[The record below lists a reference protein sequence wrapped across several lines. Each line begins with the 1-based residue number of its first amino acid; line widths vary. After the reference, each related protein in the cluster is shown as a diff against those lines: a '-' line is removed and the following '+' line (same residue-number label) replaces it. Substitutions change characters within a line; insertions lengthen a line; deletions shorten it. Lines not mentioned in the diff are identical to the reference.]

1 MNKVNF
7 ARRVVECTQTI
18 FYWVFILLVYD
29 IIRYAGNTVDF
40 NEFWVTIEVV
50 IFVGIATG
58 IFYYVLESIMDLDW
72 ARRKSYGFRI
82 GIKSGLFTGI
92 FIIDILL
99 GADLLALINRVEVGE
114 GVIELWKNGIIISFL
129 IYFFTAST
137 FFSFWKIVNENFGPS
152 VFWNLVVGL
161 YSPPRTE
168 KKIFMFLDMRDSTT
182 IAEKLGYTKFSKL
195 VQDSFL
201 DLNSVMAKFNGEI
214 YKYVGDEAIIVWDY
228 DQGKSEQEA
237 VKLFFDF
244 QQVLKKK
251 EDYYSQNYGLLPEF
265 KAGIHGGEV
274 IVAEVGVERKEIAY
288 LGDVVNTT
296 ARIQDQCNHLKENF
310 LVSSILYDDLE
321 QKVQFHYSYKG
332 EHVLKGK
339 EANLELYGIHKL
351 LIQ

>member
-1 MNKVNF
+1 
-7 ARRVVECTQTI
+7 
-18 FYWVFILLVYD
+18 
-29 IIRYAGNTVDF
+29 
-40 NEFWVTIEVV
+40 
-50 IFVGIATG
+50 
-58 IFYYVLESIMDLDW
+58 MDLDW

-114 GVIELWKNGIIISFL
+114 GVEELWKNGIIISFL
-129 IYFFTAST
+129 VYFFTAST

-152 VFWNLVVGL
+152 VFWNLVIGL
-161 YSPPRTE
+161 YSPPRAE

-201 DLNSVMAKFNGEI
+201 DLNTVMAKFNGEI
-214 YKYVGDEAIIVWDY
+214 YKYVGDEAVIVWDY
-228 DQGKSEQEA
+228 DKGQFENET

-244 QQVLKKK
+244 QQILQKKAA
-251 EDYYSQNYGLLPEF
+251 YYEQNYGLLPEF
-265 KAGIHGGEV
+265 KAGIHGGEI

-296 ARIQDQCNHLKENF
+296 ARIQDKCNSLKENF
-310 LVSSILYDDLE
+310 LVSSVLYGDLH
-321 QKVQFHYSYKG
+321 QKVKFQYTPKG

-339 EANLELYGIHKL
+339 EDTVELYGISNP
-351 LIQ
+351 LI

>member
-1 MNKVNF
+1 MSKVNF
-7 ARRVVECTQTI
+7 ARRVIECTQTI
-18 FYWVFILLVYD
+18 IYWVFILLVYD

-40 NEFWVTIEVV
+40 NEFWVTIEVA

-58 IFYYVLESIMDLDW
+58 IFYYILESIMDLDW

-82 GIKSGLFTGI
+82 GVKSGLFTGI

>member
-1 MNKVNF
+1 MSRANISSRIK
-7 ARRVVECTQTI
+7 ECVQTI
-18 FYWVFILLVYD
+18 SYWVFILLVYD

-58 IFYYVLESIMDLDW
+58 IFYYILESIMDLDW

-82 GIKSGLFTGI
+82 GVKSGLFTGI

-99 GADLLALINRVEVGE
+99 GAEMLALINRVEVGE
-114 GVIELWKNGIIISFL
+114 GVIELWKNGIILSFL
-129 IYFFTAST
+129 VYFFTAST

-161 YSPPRTE
+161 YSPPRAE

-214 YKYVGDEAIIVWDY
+214 YKYVGDEAVIVWDY
-228 DQGKSEQEA
+228 DKGQFENET

-244 QQVLKKK
+244 QQTLQRKAA
-251 EDYYSQNYGLLPEF
+251 YYEQNYGLLPEF
-265 KAGIHGGEV
+265 KAGIHGGDV

-296 ARIQDQCNHLKENF
+296 ARIQDKCNTLKENF
-310 LVSSILYDDLE
+310 LVSSILYDDLL
-321 QKVQFHYSYKG
+321 QKVHFHYSPKG

-339 EANLELYGIHKL
+339 EDTVELYGISNPL
-351 LIQ
+351 M

>member
-1 MNKVNF
+1 MSRANISTRIK
-7 ARRVVECTQTI
+7 ECVQTI

-58 IFYYVLESIMDLDW
+58 IFYYILESIMDLDW

-114 GVIELWKNGIIISFL
+114 GVKELWKNGIIISFL
-129 IYFFTAST
+129 VYFFTAST

-152 VFWNLVVGL
+152 VFWNLVIGL
-161 YSPPRTE
+161 YSPPRAE

-195 VQDSFL
+195 V
-201 DLNSVMAKFNGEI
+201 
-214 YKYVGDEAIIVWDY
+214 
-228 DQGKSEQEA
+228 
-237 VKLFFDF
+237 
-244 QQVLKKK
+244 
-251 EDYYSQNYGLLPEF
+251 
-265 KAGIHGGEV
+265 
-274 IVAEVGVERKEIAY
+274 
-288 LGDVVNTT
+288 
-296 ARIQDQCNHLKENF
+296 
-310 LVSSILYDDLE
+310 
-321 QKVQFHYSYKG
+321 
-332 EHVLKGK
+332 
-339 EANLELYGIHKL
+339 
-351 LIQ
+351 

>member
-1 MNKVNF
+1 M
-7 ARRVVECTQTI
+7 
-18 FYWVFILLVYD
+18 
-29 IIRYAGNTVDF
+29 
-40 NEFWVTIEVV
+40 
-50 IFVGIATG
+50 GIATG